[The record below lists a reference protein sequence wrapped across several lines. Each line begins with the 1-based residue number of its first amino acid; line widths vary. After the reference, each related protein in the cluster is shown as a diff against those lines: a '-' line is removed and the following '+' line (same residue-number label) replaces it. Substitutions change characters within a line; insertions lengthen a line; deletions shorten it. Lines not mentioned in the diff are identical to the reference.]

1 MAAQCCCRKAPGAEA
16 APARPPPE
24 PPPALDVASASS
36 AQLFRLRHLQL
47 GLELRPE
54 ARELAGCL
62 VLELCALRP
71 APRALVLDTHPALRL
86 HSAAYRRAPAEPP
99 CAFAFAAPGPE
110 PGPGPGP
117 APPPPL
123 PAFPEAPGAEP
134 ACCPLAFRVDPFT
147 DYGSS
152 LTVTLPPEL
161 QAHQPFQ
168 VILRYTS
175 TDAPA
180 IWWLDPELTYGSA
193 KPFVFTQGHSVC
205 NRSFFPCFDTP
216 AVKCTYSAVVK
227 APSGVQVLMS
237 ATQSTYVEEE
247 GVYRFYMEHPVPA
260 YLVALVAGDL
270 QPADIGPRSRVWAE
284 PCLLPTATS
293 KLSGAV
299 EQWLSAA
306 ERLYGPYMWG
316 RYDIVFLPPSFP
328 IVAMENPCLTFVISS
343 ILECDEFLI
352 IDVIHEVAHSWFGN
366 AVTNATWEEMWL
378 SEGLATYAQRRIT
391 TETYGAAF
399 TCLETAFRLDALHR
413 QMKLLGEDSPVS
425 KLQVK
430 LEPGTHRPGPQR
442 FDDFLR
448 AYVEKYKFTSV
459 VAQDLLDSFLSF
471 FPELKE
477 QSVDCRAG
485 LEFERWLNATG
496 PPLAEPDLS
505 QGSSLTRPVEALF
518 QLWTAEPL
526 DQAAAS
532 ASTIDISKWRTFQT
546 ALFLDRLLDG
556 SPLPQEVV
564 TSLSKCYSS
573 LLDSMNAEIR
583 IRWLQ
588 IVVRNDYYPDLHRVR
603 RFLESQ
609 MSRMY
614 TIPLYE
620 DLCTGALK
628 SFALEVFYQTQGR
641 LHPNLRRTIQQI
653 LSQGLSPGAEPST
666 DPDGPGA
673 DAEGDTHAPALLL
686 GDEAPSGAISLR
698 DVNVSA

>member
-86 HSAAYRRAPAEPP
+86 HSAAFRRAPAAAAAEQP
-99 CAFAFAAPGPE
+99 CAFAFAAPGP
-110 PGPGPGP
+110 GP
-117 APPPPL
+117 ASPPPL

-227 APSGVQVLMS
+227 APLGVQVLMS
-237 ATQSTYVEEE
+237 ATQSAYVEEE
-247 GVYRFYMEHPVPA
+247 GVYRFRMEHPVPA

-284 PCLLPTATS
+284 PCLLPMATS

-316 RYDIVFLPPSFP
+316 SRYDIVFLPPSFP

-343 ILECDEFLI
+343 ILECDEFLV

-430 LEPGTHRPGPQR
+430 LEPGVNPSHLMNLFTYEKGYCFVYYLSQLCGDPQR

-485 LEFERWLNATG
+485 LLGQPLPAQGDPRITPPCRAGVRALAQRHRPAAGRAGPVSGIQPDAARGGPLPAVDRGAPGPGGRLRQLHRHLQVEDLPDSAVPGPAPGRVPPAPGGGDEPVPVLLLPAGLHERRD
-496 PPLAEPDLS
+496 PRPLAADRGPKRLLPRPAPGAALPGEPDVPNVHHPAVR
-505 QGSSLTRPVEALF
+505 G
-518 QLWTAEPL
+518 PL
-526 DQAAAS
+526 H
-532 ASTIDISKWRTFQT
+532 RH
-546 ALFLDRLLDG
+546 
-556 SPLPQEVV
+556 PQ
-564 TSLSKCYSS
+564 
-573 LLDSMNAEIR
+573 
-583 IRWLQ
+583 
-588 IVVRNDYYPDLHRVR
+588 VVRP
-603 RFLESQ
+603 
-609 MSRMY
+609 
-614 TIPLYE
+614 
-620 DLCTGALK
+620 
-628 SFALEVFYQTQGR
+628 
-641 LHPNLRRTIQQI
+641 
-653 LSQGLSPGAEPST
+653 
-666 DPDGPGA
+666 
-673 DAEGDTHAPALLL
+673 
-686 GDEAPSGAISLR
+686 
-698 DVNVSA
+698 

>member
-71 APRALVLDTHPALRL
+71 APRALVLDAHPALRL
-86 HSAAYRRAPAEPP
+86 HSAAFRRASAAAAAAAATAATAATAEPP
-99 CAFAFAAPGPE
+99 CAFAFST
-110 PGPGPGP
+110 PGPGS

-247 GVYRFYMEHPVPA
+247 GVYRFHMEHPVPA

-270 QPADIGPRSRVWAE
+270 QPADIGPR
-284 PCLLPTATS
+284 
-293 KLSGAV
+293 
-299 EQWLSAA
+299 
-306 ERLYGPYMWG
+306 
-316 RYDIVFLPPSFP
+316 YDIVFLPPSFP
-328 IVAMENPCLTFVISS
+328 IVAMENPCLTFIISS
-343 ILECDEFLI
+343 ILESDEFLV

-430 LEPGTHRPGPQR
+430 LEPGVNPSHLMNLFTYEKGYCFVYYLSQLCGDPQR

-459 VAQDLLDSFLSF
+459 VAQDLLDSFLTF

-532 ASTIDISKWRTFQT
+532 ASTIDISKWKTFQT

-564 TSLSKCYSS
+564 MSLSNCYSS

-653 LSQGLSPGAEPST
+653 LSQGLGPGAEPSVEQ
-666 DPDGPGA
+666 GSAGA
-673 DAEGDTHAPALLL
+673 DSEADADTPALLL
-686 GDEAPSGAISLR
+686 GDEAPSSAISLR